1 MCLSKNIR
9 YLRRKFNLSQEDVAA
24 KLGYKSYTTIQ
35 KWESGVSEP
44 PMAKARALAAMFS
57 VDITDLTGK
66 DLEKEELV
74 PKTGQQIGYYFDE
87 ETAKLAQELKDNPE
101 LRVLLDASRDITP
114 DEVRALINLIKT
126 MKGEHND

>member
-44 PMAKARALAAMFS
+44 PMAKARALATMFG

-74 PKTGQQIGYYFDE
+74 PKTGQPTGYYFDK

-101 LRVLLDASRDITP
+101 LRVLMDASRDITP
-114 DEVRALINLIKT
+114 DEVRAIINLIKT
-126 MKGEHND
+126 MKGNSSD